1 MYARCLGFLIIEAP
15 DNAARDYIS
24 HETVESQCRFRLL
37 QLDLFLFWHEE
48 VLSSTSCLITLTFT
62 KGLASDYFLF
72 FMQQGELPS
81 SYLHPATSIKYFF
94 K

>member
-15 DNAARDYIS
+15 DDAARDYIS

-62 KGLASDYFLF
+62 KGLALF
-72 FMQQGELPS
+72 FVFHAARRTALILSAS
-81 SYLHPATSIKYFF
+81 SNIY
-94 K
+94 